1 MRHHLQQD
9 GKSNKEPSV
18 TESPEDVDKDT
29 VGFAISWFSGPSKLM
44 LVCFR
49 KFLRRNIQCRLYQ
62 LVARGTTNQEN
73 KRNQQI
79 TGRRCFGC
87 KLRPKW
93 LGYVGA
99 NHVVS

>member
-9 GKSNKEPSV
+9 GKNNKEPSV

-29 VGFAISWFSGPSKLM
+29 VGFVISWFSGPSKLM

-62 LVARGTTNQEN
+62 LVARGTINQEN
-73 KRNQQI
+73 KTNQQI
-79 TGRRCFGC
+79 PGRRCFGPRVAS
-87 KLRPKW
+87 KM
-93 LGYVGA
+93 VG
-99 NHVVS
+99 VCWG